1 MCIDDGIFACRVF
14 HSQAEDIGFSPL
26 SLGTQSLIEYIF
38 LTNLLIVPKKIQMTN
53 HRPV

>member
-26 SLGTQSLIEYIF
+26 SLGTQSLKEYIF
-38 LTNLLIVPKKIQMTN
+38 NEFAYSAKKNTNYQS
-53 HRPV
+53 